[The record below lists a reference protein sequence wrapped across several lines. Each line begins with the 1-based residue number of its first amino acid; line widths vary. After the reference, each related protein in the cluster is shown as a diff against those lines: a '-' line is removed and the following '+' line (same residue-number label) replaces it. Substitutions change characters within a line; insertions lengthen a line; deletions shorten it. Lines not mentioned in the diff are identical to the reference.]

1 MCGYVGTFPPD
12 LRFPDTLV
20 LTVALPTPRPSHGSR
35 QPVEGGHVK
44 QVLVAVASISTLAL
58 TVSACGGASSEGS
71 DGTPGGPSEA
81 ATLTVF
87 AAASLT
93 STFEQ
98 LADQFEKS
106 HEGVDVQLSFAGSS
120 DLVTQV
126 REGAPADVIATADE
140 QTMQQLVDAGDV
152 AAAPRAFVSN
162 TLVIAVPTG
171 NPEGIGELGDLTGPD
186 LDVVVCAPQVPC
198 GAATETV
205 EESAGL
211 EIDAV
216 SEEPAVTDVL
226 GKVANGQA
234 DAGLVYRTDAA
245 GSDSVDAVEFP
256 ESADAVNLY
265 PIAPLA
271 HADDAEL
278 AQQFTDFVLSDE
290 ARAVFD
296 AAGFARP

>member
-1 MCGYVGTFPPD
+1 MKPFHAAAAGTAA
-12 LRFPDTLV
+12 LTLV
-20 LTVALPTPRPSHGSR
+20 L
-35 QPVEGGHVK
+35 
-44 QVLVAVASISTLAL
+44 
-58 TVSACGGASSEGS
+58 SACGSSPTGS
-71 DGTPGGPSEA
+71 SDNNGPAESS
-81 ATLTVF
+81 TLTVF

-93 STFEQ
+93 DTFEQ
-98 LADQFEKS
+98 LADQFADS
-106 HEGVDVQLSFAGSS
+106 HDGVDVQLSFAGSS

-126 REGAPADVIATADE
+126 QEGAPADVIATADE
-140 QTMQQLVDAGDV
+140 QTMRQLVDAEDV
-152 AAAPRAFVSN
+152 AVAPQTFVSN
-162 TLVIAVPTG
+162 TLVIAVPAG
-171 NPEGIGELGDLTGPD
+171 NPEGITGFDDLANPD

-198 GAATETV
+198 GAATSAV
-205 EESAGL
+205 AESAGVGL
-211 EIDAV
+211 QAV

-245 GSDSVDAVEFP
+245 GSDAVDAVEFP

-271 HADDAEL
+271 DAENADL

-296 AAGFARP
+296 DAGFAAP